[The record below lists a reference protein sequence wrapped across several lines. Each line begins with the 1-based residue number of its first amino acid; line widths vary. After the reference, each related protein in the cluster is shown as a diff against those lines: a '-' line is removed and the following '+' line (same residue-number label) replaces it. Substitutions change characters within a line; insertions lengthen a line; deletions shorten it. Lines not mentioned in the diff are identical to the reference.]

1 MWQNILIVGLG
12 GFLGA
17 IARYALSLAIPRQET
32 SSFPISTLLVN
43 LIGSLLIGLI
53 FGFFAKHEFV
63 NEKLLLFLTIGVC
76 GSFTTFSTFSLELFQ
91 LFTQGKWHFAS
102 IYLFASIFGGI
113 VLVYLGFIA
122 FSSLK
127 FHV

>member
-1 MWQNILIVGLG
+1 MWQNIFIVGLG

-17 IARYALSLAIPRQET
+17 IARYGLSLAIPRQEP

-76 GSFTTFSTFSLELFQ
+76 GSFTTFSTFSMDNFQ
-91 LFTQGKWHFAS
+91 MITQGKWFFAL
-102 IYLFASIFGGI
+102 IYTFLSVFGGFL
-113 VLVYLGFIA
+113 LVYFGFLFFKNPRI
-122 FSSLK
+122 
-127 FHV
+127 